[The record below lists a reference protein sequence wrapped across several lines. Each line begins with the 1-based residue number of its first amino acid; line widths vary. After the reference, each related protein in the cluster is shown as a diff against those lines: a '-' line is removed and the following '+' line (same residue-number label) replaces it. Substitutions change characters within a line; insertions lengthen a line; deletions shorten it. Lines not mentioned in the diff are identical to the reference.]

1 LGLRGVDDDGAGGGG
16 RAGGVFRDVVN
27 GVLAGV
33 LRVERYGGDGG
44 AVEEKVEPQVGVGL
58 LRAGDAGA
66 EVDVAVA
73 NVEVGGVV
81 ALDFDDRGL
90 GWVRRRICNVVVGRG
105 GRRIC
110 KGYRDGG
117 HSGAALPLVMQH
129 HATEPIGARRGVVP
143 MKSLGR
149 IAWRAHMRTV
159 FVAAFLMVFGIASAF
174 AQETCESKAIGAN
187 GKPLAGAAKKT
198 FLQKCKKD
206 ACEPKAVDSNGK
218 PLKGAAKKSFL
229 KKCEKGA

>member
-1 LGLRGVDDDGAGGGG
+1 
-16 RAGGVFRDVVN
+16 
-27 GVLAGV
+27 
-33 LRVERYGGDGG
+33 
-44 AVEEKVEPQVGVGL
+44 
-58 LRAGDAGA
+58 
-66 EVDVAVA
+66 
-73 NVEVGGVV
+73 
-81 ALDFDDRGL
+81 
-90 GWVRRRICNVVVGRG
+90 
-105 GRRIC
+105 
-110 KGYRDGG
+110 
-117 HSGAALPLVMQH
+117 
-129 HATEPIGARRGVVP
+129 